1 MKILAYLVF
10 GLDKVLYNAFGV
22 VTPIRRIYW
31 HRKAKELQKALDY
44 QHNKVAE
51 YNSYAATKMTGRYYV
66 ENYGIIDSIHELKYF
81 GEI

>member
-10 GLDKVLYNAFGV
+10 GLDKVLYSVFGV
-22 VTPIRRIYW
+22 VTPIRRAYW
-31 HRKAKELQKALDY
+31 SRRAKELQRALDY
-44 QHNKVAE
+44 QHNKVAK

-66 ENYGIIDSIHELKYF
+66 ENYGMIDSINKLKYF